1 MRLNRKTAP
10 GFGNCKIKPVDPA
23 FRSVSTPRQPK
34 DLHVVGPVYREAS
47 IGRAD
52 GGLSASKRSTESLGV
67 RLRERPKGGPEIASL
82 PPGRA
87 AVPVPRRGS
96 DRSSRRSLELPSRRP
111 EGRDSRPQAAPGG
124 AAK

>member
-1 MRLNRKTAP
+1 MRLDRNLAP
-10 GFGNCKIKPVDPA
+10 GSRNCKIKPVDPA

-67 RLRERPKGGPEIASL
+67 RLQRAPKGRVRNRLIAAWACCRTSAET
-82 PPGRA
+82 RI
-87 AVPVPRRGS
+87 
-96 DRSSRRSLELPSRRP
+96 RSLLAEV
-111 EGRDSRPQAAPGG
+111 A
-124 AAK
+124 